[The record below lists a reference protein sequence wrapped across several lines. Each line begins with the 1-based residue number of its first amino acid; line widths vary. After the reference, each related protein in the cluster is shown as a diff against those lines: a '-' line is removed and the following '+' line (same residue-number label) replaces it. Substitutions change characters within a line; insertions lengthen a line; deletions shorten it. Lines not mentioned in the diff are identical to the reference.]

1 MGLPDSKT
9 NVSLIKPA
17 AQMSGKKSRKSP
29 KQKMEDVFFTGI
41 YLFLANAVKK
51 ALFRTSGTNSF
62 RHLAFSSG
70 RKEERL
76 SGEKTKH
83 SGNAV
88 VYSS

>member
-1 MGLPDSKT
+1 
-9 NVSLIKPA
+9 
-17 AQMSGKKSRKSP
+17 
-29 KQKMEDVFFTGI
+29 
-41 YLFLANAVKK
+41 VKK